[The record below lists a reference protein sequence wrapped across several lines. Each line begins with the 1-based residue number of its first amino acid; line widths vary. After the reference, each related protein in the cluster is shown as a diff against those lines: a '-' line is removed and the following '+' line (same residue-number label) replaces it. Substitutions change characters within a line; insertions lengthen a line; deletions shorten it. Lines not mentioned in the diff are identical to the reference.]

1 MPQRRDVELR
11 QSRGRVAERSRR
23 EHQRD
28 PVRQQAA
35 SHEGE
40 GARRCTIEPLRVID
54 YAEERLLLGA
64 LRQQAKDRQPHEEGI
79 RRRAFAE
86 SEGDGERIA
95 LGLREALHELEQGR
109 AQVLKRCERQLHLA
123 LDANGAGDA
132 ERRARLDRVLQQ
144 GRLADTRLSVQ
155 HEDAA
160 AAVARGVQ
168 KSVEHLA
175 LATASHEVLARHA
188 QRRRVCAHAPQ
199 HA

>member
-11 QSRGRVAERSRR
+11 QSRGRVAERARR
-23 EHQRD
+23 EHQCD
-28 PVRQQAA
+28 PLSQQAA

-54 YAEERLLLGA
+54 DAEERLLLGG

-79 RRRAFAE
+79 RRRACAE
-86 SEGDGERIA
+86 SEGDGERVA
-95 LGLREALHELEQGR
+95 LGLREALHELEEGR
-109 AQVLKRCERQLHLA
+109 AQVLKRRERQLHLA
-123 LDANGAGDA
+123 LDADGAGDA

-144 GRLADTRLSVQ
+144 GRLADARLSVQ

-160 AAVARGVQ
+160 AAVARGPQ
-168 KSVEHLA
+168 KPVEHFA
-175 LATASHEVLARHA
+175 LAVASHQVLSRHA
-188 QRRRVCAHAPQ
+188 KRRRLCAHAPK